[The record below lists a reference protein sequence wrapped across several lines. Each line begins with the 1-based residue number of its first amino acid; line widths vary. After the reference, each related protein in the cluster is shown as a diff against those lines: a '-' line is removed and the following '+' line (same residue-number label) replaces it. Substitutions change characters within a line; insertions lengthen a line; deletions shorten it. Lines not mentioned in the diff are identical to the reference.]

1 MRAHFGT
8 DGIRGRANENLT
20 VDMAYRLGQY
30 LGKTFREGRIL
41 IGRDTRLSGGMFESA
56 LSAGITALG
65 ANSYLLGVC
74 STPELIYL
82 VRSQKFSCGIMITAS
97 HNPYYDNGIKV
108 INSEGMKIDAGLEE
122 ALESYIYGEQQLE
135 FATGEAVGQVYRYE
149 QGLEVYLDYLQQQFP
164 SDLSG
169 YDVIIDC
176 ANGSASVTAEKMLK
190 RLNANVTVLANQPN
204 GFNINRDCGSTHI
217 DNLVAAVKNGHYDI
231 GMAFDGD
238 ADRLIA
244 VASDGSIVDGD
255 KTIFCVGRYL
265 KNNGRLDGGKV
276 VTTVMANLGLFKILD
291 RYGIG
296 YEKTQVGDKYVYECM
311 CRNGYV
317 LGGEQSGHII
327 LSQHATTGDG
337 LMTGLQLLE
346 IMKKEN
352 RTLNELTDEL
362 TVYPQLL
369 VNVQVADK
377 EAVMKDEDV
386 LAKCRQVEEV
396 LNGEGRVLVRC
407 SGTEPL
413 VRVMT
418 EARTDEICKKY
429 VDEIIEV
436 IKNKG
441 Y

>member
-135 FATGEAVGQVYRYE
+135 FATGEAIGQVYRYE
-149 QGLEVYLDYLQQQFP
+149 EGLEVYLDYLQQQFP

-169 YDVIIDC
+169 YDIIIDC

-190 RLNANVTVLANQPN
+190 RLNA
-204 GFNINRDCGSTHI
+204 
-217 DNLVAAVKNGHYDI
+217 
-231 GMAFDGD
+231 
-238 ADRLIA
+238 
-244 VASDGSIVDGD
+244 
-255 KTIFCVGRYL
+255 
-265 KNNGRLDGGKV
+265 KV
-276 VTTVMANLGLFKILD
+276 TVMAN
-291 RYGIG
+291 
-296 YEKTQVGDKYVYECM
+296 EP
-311 CRNGYV
+311 NG
-317 LGGEQSGHII
+317 
-327 LSQHATTGDG
+327 
-337 LMTGLQLLE
+337 
-346 IMKKEN
+346 
-352 RTLNELTDEL
+352 
-362 TVYPQLL
+362 
-369 VNVQVADK
+369 
-377 EAVMKDEDV
+377 
-386 LAKCRQVEEV
+386 
-396 LNGEGRVLVRC
+396 
-407 SGTEPL
+407 
-413 VRVMT
+413 
-418 EARTDEICKKY
+418 
-429 VDEIIEV
+429 
-436 IKNKG
+436 
-441 Y
+441 